1 MKFVKNYTS
10 ELKTEKGNMML
21 LWGDPI
27 SIINGPDSNGFYDVK
42 ARNRKGVIHKDELID
57 TNMLLEIYIIDVGQ
71 GDGVLI
77 KTPNNKWHLMD
88 AGVANISQMTKK
100 GAVNFLHWKFIR
112 ELGMNSID
120 LENLI
125 MSHPD
130 YDHYGGMIDLLNG
143 KLHDGRTF
151 NCNIENFYHSGMMRF
166 DKSPELG
173 KSSKGKVANFPEGKH
188 GISQNGTFINEILDN
203 KQSFQN
209 ARKFNDGS
217 FDQLT
222 DLLKRKVQN
231 IQRLSHL
238 DEYLPGYKPGQNT
251 FSIKVLGPIL
261 EEYKSGQLGLR
272 KLGGESIT
280 RNGHSIVLRIDYD
293 KSRTL
298 LTGDL
303 NEKSQKLLMSYIPE
317 EEFAA
322 DVVKGCHHGSEDIH
336 MMFIKAMKARA
347 TVISSGDNE
356 DYSHPRP
363 VVLGASAFYGR
374 EIKVYDTKKK
384 EYSTTPPLIYS
395 TELARSTKLAYM
407 KIGKW
412 KDNKSGKE
420 RYIHQDDT
428 KIKTQESKAKY
439 RSMERMPLASGLV
452 YGLVNIRTDGNHI
465 LCATMEESGHDFDV
479 KIFKA
484 GV

>member
-1 MKFVKNYTS
+1 MKFVKNYIS
-10 ELKTEKGNMML
+10 ELKTSKSNIML
-21 LWGDPI
+21 LWGDPVHII
-27 SIINGPDSNGFYDVK
+27 SGPDGNGFYKVK
-42 ARNRKGVIHKDELID
+42 VRTRNGIIHKDELTD
-57 TNMLLEIYIIDVGQ
+57 TSELLEIYIIDVGQ
-71 GDGVLI
+71 GDGVLM

-88 AGVANISQMTKK
+88 AGVANIAQMTKK
-100 GAVNFLHWKFIR
+100 GAANFLRWKFIDDLR
-112 ELGMNSID
+112 MNKIN

-143 KLHDGRTF
+143 KLHDGRIF
-151 NCNIENFYHSGMMRF
+151 SFKAKNFYHSGMMRF
-166 DKSPELG
+166 DKSPEFG
-173 KSSKGKVANFPEGKH
+173 NTAKGKVADFPEDKH
-188 GISQNGTFINEILDN
+188 GIPKKGTFIKEILDD

-209 ARKFNDGS
+209 ARKFKKGS
-217 FDQLT
+217 FHQLT
-222 DLLKRKVQN
+222 DLLKTKVQH
-231 IQRLSHL
+231 IKRISHL
-238 DEYLPGYKPGQNT
+238 DKYLPDYKPGQNK
-251 FSIKVLGPIL
+251 FSIKILGPIL
-261 EEYKSGQLGLR
+261 EEYKPAQFGLR
-272 KLGGESIT
+272 KLGSKSIT
-280 RNGHSIVLRIDYD
+280 INGHSVVLRIDYK
-293 KSRTL
+293 KSRIL

-303 NEKSQKLLMSYIPE
+303 NEKSQRLLMSYIPE

-336 MMFIKAMKARA
+336 LMFIKAMKART

-374 EIKVYDTKKK
+374 EIKVRDIKEKK
-384 EYSTTPPLIYS
+384 YITTPPLIYS
-395 TELARSTKLAYM
+395 TELARSTKLAHM

-412 KDNKSGKE
+412 IDSKTAKE

-428 KIKTQESKAKY
+428 RIKTQESGARY

-452 YGLVNIRTDGNHI
+452 YGLVNIRTDGDHI
-465 LCATMEESGHDFDV
+465 LCATMEESGNDFDV